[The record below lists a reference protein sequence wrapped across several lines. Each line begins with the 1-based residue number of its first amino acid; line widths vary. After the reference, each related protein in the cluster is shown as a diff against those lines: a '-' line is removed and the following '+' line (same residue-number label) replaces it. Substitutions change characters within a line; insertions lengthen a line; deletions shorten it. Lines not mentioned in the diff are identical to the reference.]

1 MSRKSATSGGYK
13 RKLSGKP
20 EPSDEQ
26 KNDINAAF
34 NLFDPSSSGFME
46 AKDLKFAMRALGFEP
61 RKEEVKKLLA
71 EIDKQETGKIARE
84 DFMNVMATRLAE
96 KDINE
101 EIMKAFQLFDEDN
114 TGKISFKNLKS
125 VAKQLSE
132 NLSDEELQV
141 RVTHASIVL
150 CDNCWLETS
159 TFILASLTPL
169 LAGTSA
175 ESHVDSSSLIGEK
188 RLCSPSSPDF
198 ERPTSLSSSMAEIS
212 SLVRN
217 LAVECQPKYA
227 RHTLATFVHQ
237 CGSL

>member
-20 EPSDEQ
+20 EPSEEQ

-34 NLFDPSSSGFME
+34 NLFDPSGSGFME

-132 NLSDEELQV
+132 NLSDEELQQYCIGIFP
-141 RVTHASIVL
+141 THRYF
-150 CDNCWLETS
+150 CGLET
-159 TFILASLTPL
+159 FCV
-169 LAGTSA
+169 
-175 ESHVDSSSLIGEK
+175 ESRVEARNFLK
-188 RLCSPSSPDF
+188 YKFPSIFD
-198 ERPTSLSSSMAEIS
+198 EIS
-212 SLVRN
+212 W
-217 LAVECQPKYA
+217 
-227 RHTLATFVHQ
+227 
-237 CGSL
+237 